1 MLTVSLFF
9 FFFFSPF
16 RYGVND
22 HILTHKLVQHAIQ
35 LPPSFD
41 PIAPRKYNMIFLV
54 SKEVCIPLFGICFV
68 LRSFLLSALLVSTVA
83 WWSPCWTSDWKVWVR
98 VLLQSLLLRKTH
110 SWCSSL
116 SLSISKDE
124 HQPTIRE
131 IWVRGGGWQWTSF
144 PGRRSNNTP
153 HYLTLW
159 RLRVIYKEWLASNFS
174 PQYHPW
180 IKH

>member
-1 MLTVSLFF
+1 MASDLNSKSQILYNRRSIIIPDVNSFSFFLFF
-9 FFFFSPF
+9 FFPPF

-68 LRSFLLSALLVSTVA
+68 PWGFLLSALLVSTVA

-98 VLLQSLLLRKTH
+98 VLLQSLFSGKTH
-110 SWCSSL
+110 IAVPPPPYPLVKMNISQL
-116 SLSISKDE
+116 SEKS
-124 HQPTIRE
+124 
-131 IWVRGGGWQWTSF
+131 G
-144 PGRRSNNTP
+144 
-153 HYLTLW
+153 
-159 RLRVIYKEWLASNFS
+159 
-174 PQYHPW
+174 
-180 IKH
+180 

>member
-1 MLTVSLFF
+1 MASDLNSKSQILYNRRSIIIPDVNSFSFFLFF
-9 FFFFSPF
+9 FFPF

-68 LRSFLLSALLVSTVA
+68 PWGFLLSALLVSTVA

-98 VLLQSLLLRKTH
+98 VLLQSLFSGKTH
-110 SWCSSL
+110 IAVPPPPYPLVKMNISQL
-116 SLSISKDE
+116 SEKS
-124 HQPTIRE
+124 
-131 IWVRGGGWQWTSF
+131 G
-144 PGRRSNNTP
+144 
-153 HYLTLW
+153 
-159 RLRVIYKEWLASNFS
+159 
-174 PQYHPW
+174 
-180 IKH
+180 